1 MSCGKKINE
10 PSTSNAPKFPT
21 FHHCN
26 LCCLGFFGITFVQVE
41 LHLEAT
47 TERLFGGK
55 PARFWVN
62 PTSLC
67 FTNKTSHVSP
77 TKFKAL
83 LKKGIPRFHL
93 EKLEFNLGDS
103 KIPGFQDSRIGG
115 ANDPTPNPKVLSHL
129 LLGSENKKEW
139 QTPGCTKMNA
149 KIAEKKKH
157 KHLIWLAVEPTHLK
171 NTI

>member
-1 MSCGKKINE
+1 MSHVTCHRWRRAECFPVKLWLIYFFAEARKLGVSCCKKINQL
-10 PSTSNAPKFPT
+10 STSNTPKFPA

-26 LCCLGFFGITFVQVE
+26 LRCLGFFGITFVQVE
-41 LHLEAT
+41 LHLDFNNRKA
-47 TERLFGGK
+47 GGK

-67 FTNKTSHVSP
+67 FTQNKP
-77 TKFKAL
+77 PDPPDPNFKAL

-115 ANDPTPNPKVLSHL
+115 ANDPTPNPKL
-129 LLGSENKKEW
+129 LRIF
-139 QTPGCTKMNA
+139 C
-149 KIAEKKKH
+149 
-157 KHLIWLAVEPTHLK
+157 
-171 NTI
+171 